1 MPATPVLI
9 IWMKFMSTPLNAPQC
24 RIKLRSNFA
33 KLKVPFRKTNMWPNG
48 LSYIGRSLWKNPPG
62 SLKITTILNNFKHN
76 LKKKSLWFNWKL
88 GFIGLLLVFTYI
100 PNPFIYLF
108 IYLFIL
114 FNYLLFILL
123 LTYFSFVFCFYFT
136 YLPFSLPPLTIYF
149 MLFIMH
155 PFVISLCSKLAPT
168 YVTISLYNIYI
179 FTSYKLIY
187 LLIAN

>member
-9 IWMKFMSTPLNAPQC
+9 IWMKFMSTLLNAPQC

-48 LSYIGRSLWKNPPG
+48 LSYIVRSLWKNPPG

-114 FNYLLFILL
+114 FIIHSSTYLFFFCFLL
-123 LTYFSFVFCFYFT
+123 LL
-136 YLPFSLPPLTIYF
+136 YLF
-149 MLFIMH
+149 
-155 PFVISLCSKLAPT
+155 
-168 YVTISLYNIYI
+168 TISFTSSHNLFYVIYYASFCYLVMFQTCSYLCYNII
-179 FTSYKLIY
+179 I
-187 LLIAN
+187 

>member
-108 IYLFIL
+108 IYLFYLIIYYS
-114 FNYLLFILL
+114 FFYLLIFLLFFAFTLPIYHFLYLLSQSILCYLLCILL
-123 LTYFSFVFCFYFT
+123 LSRYVPNLLLLMLQYHYIIFT
-136 YLPFSLPPLTIYF
+136 YSLHI
-149 MLFIMH
+149 
-155 PFVISLCSKLAPT
+155 
-168 YVTISLYNIYI
+168 NW
-179 FTSYKLIY
+179 FTF
-187 LLIAN
+187 